1 MKTFIRFTCLAL
13 MSLDSIYSQ
22 GRDYGRSMVIAQ
34 QGIAATSQT
43 LASQATAQILAKGG
57 SAVDAA
63 IAANTVLAVV
73 EPMKTGLGGDLFVL
87 YREAGSGK
95 LVGLNASGPAPKA
108 LSPGFLAKKG
118 FKTMP
123 AAGIHSFTVPGAV
136 EGWAQIHKR
145 YGKLPWKDL
154 FQSAIAYAEK
164 GFPVTE
170 AIHESWAAAIERI
183 HTNPES
189 SRVFLPGGQV
199 PKEGDLFKNPDIGHA
214 LRLIADQ
221 GPDAFYKGEIAA
233 AMLKTSQKLGG
244 TMTAEDLAGFS
255 SEWVTPI
262 STDYRGWKIA
272 ELPPNSQGFAA
283 LEMLN
288 IMEVTPAS
296 PFGPFSAPEMHKR
309 IEAMKLA
316 YADVRRYNADPR
328 TSQIP
333 VDRLLSKDYAKKR
346 AALIHPEKAN
356 CNVPNGDPV
365 GSNTTYLTVVDKDG
379 NIASWIESVY
389 DEFGSGLTAEGMGF
403 IMQNRGALFTLE
415 PTHPNVLA
423 GGKRPFH
430 TIIPAFMERG
440 DQHIGFGIMGGAN
453 QPLAH
458 AQFASNIIDYG
469 MNIQAALE
477 APRFTKKNS
486 AGCDVSIEDRVPLAT
501 LQQLSERG
509 HEIRIRRP
517 YTQEMGRGQA
527 ILHDSRTGT
536 NYAPRPIRG
545 RMARRC
551 RNRLCGSG
559 RQSRF
564 RKTLSRLH
572 RPPPAELSQR
582 KKKQ

>member
-1 MKTFIRFTCLAL
+1 MKVFASIACFVLIWLAPV
-13 MSLDSIYSQ
+13 YGQ
-22 GRDYGRSMVIAQ
+22 GRNYGRSMVIAQ

-43 LASQATAQILAKGG
+43 LASQAAAQILARGG

-87 YREAGSGK
+87 YWEAGTGK
-95 LVGLNASGPAPKA
+95 LVGLNASGTAPKA
-108 LSPGFLAKKG
+108 LSPEFLAKQG
-118 FKTMP
+118 IKTMP
-123 AAGIHSFTVPGAV
+123 QSGIHSFTVPGAV
-136 EGWAQIHKR
+136 QGWAQIHKK

-154 FQSAIAYAEK
+154 FQSAIAYAEQ

-170 AIHESWAAAIERI
+170 AVRESWAASAARI
-183 HTNPES
+183 RPNPES
-189 SRVFLPGGQV
+189 VRVFLPGGQV
-199 PKEGDLFKNPDIGHA
+199 PKEGDLFRNPDIGHA

-221 GPDAFYKGEIAA
+221 GPSAFYKGEIAA
-233 AMLKTSQKLGG
+233 SILKTSQKLGG
-244 TMTAEDLAGFS
+244 AMTAEDLAGFS
-255 SEWVTPI
+255 PEWVTPI
-262 STDYRGWKIA
+262 SVDYRGWKIA

-296 PFGPFSAPEMHKR
+296 PFGAFSPPEMHKR

-328 TSQIP
+328 SADVP
-333 VDRLLSKDYAKKR
+333 VERLLAKDYAKKR
-346 AALIHPEKAN
+346 AALIDPNKAN
-356 CNVPNGDPV
+356 CDVPNGDPV

-389 DEFGSGLTAEGMGF
+389 SEFGSGLTAEGMGF

-415 PTHPNVLA
+415 PKHPNVLA

-430 TIIPAFMERG
+430 TIIPAFMEKG
-440 DQHIGFGIMGGAN
+440 DRHIGFGIMGGAN

-458 AQFASNIIDYG
+458 AQFASNIVDYG

-477 APRFTKKNS
+477 APRFTKLNS
-486 AGCDVSIEDRVPLAT
+486 NGCDVSIEVRVPAAT

-509 HEIRIRRP
+509 HQIRIRRE

-536 NYAPRPIRG
+536 NYAASDPRADGEAVPEPIVR
-545 RMARRC
+545 
-551 RNRLCGSG
+551 
-559 RQSRF
+559 
-564 RKTLSRLH
+564 
-572 RPPPAELSQR
+572 
-582 KKKQ
+582 